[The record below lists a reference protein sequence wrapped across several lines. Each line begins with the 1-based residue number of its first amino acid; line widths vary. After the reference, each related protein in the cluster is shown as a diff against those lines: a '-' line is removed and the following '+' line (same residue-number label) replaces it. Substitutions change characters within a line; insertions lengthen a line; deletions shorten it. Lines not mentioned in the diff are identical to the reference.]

1 MYTWSGVQVGLR
13 LGPNIVQYR
22 GGHIEIQNWGIKLHD
37 RDCHHTNMLHGD
49 KKIVTLVHQTGNS
62 NLVMHMHYMSK
73 SISQGSGKY
82 WELPSNTGKYREKLA
97 NTGK

>member
-1 MYTWSGVQVGLR
+1 MKFKIEALSYT
-13 LGPNIVQYR
+13 IVIAITQICYT
-22 GGHIEIQNWGIKLHD
+22 GI
-37 RDCHHTNMLHGD
+37 

>member
-1 MYTWSGVQVGLR
+1 
-13 LGPNIVQYR
+13 
-22 GGHIEIQNWGIKLHD
+22 
-37 RDCHHTNMLHGD
+37 MLHGD

-97 NTGK
+97 NTGKWETNGHTIMGGKHYGLVFEPKLTTLK